1 MKLLRQSFLPFTEIE
16 HAGTEL
22 LEISL
27 HDLLRNK
34 PPRVK
39 VPGLSADVVLGLGAP
54 GQLEARPCDS
64 PCPEEGVSYLSF
76 LSLFL
81 SIT

>member
-39 VPGLSADVVLGLGAP
+39 VPGHSADVVP
-54 GQLEARPCDS
+54 GTRRSWAAWSKAL
-64 PCPEEGVSYLSF
+64 
-76 LSLFL
+76 
-81 SIT
+81 

>member
-27 HDLLRNK
+27 HDLLLNK

-39 VPGLSADVVLGLGAP
+39 VPGHSADVVSGAWRTWAAWSKA
-54 GQLEARPCDS
+54 L
-64 PCPEEGVSYLSF
+64 
-76 LSLFL
+76 
-81 SIT
+81 